1 LHVQEREISEELKKL
16 IALEKYKVEN
26 LDQEFAKSKETT
38 YSLKSLIGVLQY
50 QYDVLLKRHK
60 YLKVQFDAL

>member
-26 LDQEFAKSKETT
+26 LDQELAKSKETT

-50 QYDVLLKRHK
+50 QYDVLLKTHK

>member
-26 LDQEFAKSKETT
+26 LDQELAKSKETT
-38 YSLKSLIGVLQY
+38 CSLKSLIGVFQD
-50 QYDVLLKRHK
+50 QHDVLLKTHK
-60 YLKVQFDAL
+60 DLKVQFDAL